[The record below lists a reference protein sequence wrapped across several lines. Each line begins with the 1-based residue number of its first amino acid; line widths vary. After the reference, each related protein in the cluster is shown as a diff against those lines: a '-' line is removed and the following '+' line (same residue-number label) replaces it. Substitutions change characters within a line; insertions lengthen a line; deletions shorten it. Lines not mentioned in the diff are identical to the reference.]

1 MTTIPATDAKN
12 KFGELL
18 EMVHKEPVEI
28 SKKGRTVAVMLSI
41 ESYEKMS
48 QKLLQMENPT
58 DFSWLNTLRNKA
70 VRLPETTPLDEADY
84 HSHLDEKYGQ

>member
-18 EMVHKEPVEI
+18 EMIHKEPVEI

-41 ESYEKMS
+41 ESYEEMA
-48 QKLLQMENPT
+48 QKLSQMESPT
-58 DFSWLNTLRNKA
+58 NFSWLDTLRKKA
-70 VRLPETTPLDEADY
+70 ERLPDTKPLDEADY
-84 HSHLDEKYGQ
+84 YNHLDVKYGQ